1 MFGLGDTKDWSN
13 GAWKFSFVI
22 TGIDFKNIYINI
34 KQKITI
40 RVFFQTHLKNLT
52 NPKFWTAVYSKNY
65 DCANGKRMIEQIQN

>member
-40 RVFFQTHLKNLT
+40 RVFFQTHLKTLPTPNFEQQCIL
-52 NPKFWTAVYSKNY
+52 KI
-65 DCANGKRMIEQIQN
+65 MIEQIQN